1 MSKEN
6 FIKVEGVVTEI
17 LPNTKFKVLL
27 DNGVTIRATLSGKMR
42 EHSIRILLDDRVS
55 VEISPY
61 DLTQG
66 RIVFRYKN

>member
-6 FIKVEGVVTEI
+6 FIRVEGVVTEL
-17 LPNTKFKVLL
+17 LPNSKFKVVL

-42 EHSIRILLDDRVS
+42 SNSIFIVLDDRVS

-66 RIVFRYKN
+66 RIVYRYKN